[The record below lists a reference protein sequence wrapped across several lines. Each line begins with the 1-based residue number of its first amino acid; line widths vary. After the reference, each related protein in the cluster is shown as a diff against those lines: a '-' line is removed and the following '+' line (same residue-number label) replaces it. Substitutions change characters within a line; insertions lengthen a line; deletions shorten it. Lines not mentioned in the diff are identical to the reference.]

1 MDFNFDNDKQTIMG
15 IYIKDYRAYI
25 STRDA
30 MLFNV
35 YEGWKPTQEDVKRT
49 IHNLYHPTEQ
59 QKRDFKKIF
68 GKELKPYHDQWGIC

>member
-15 IYIKDYRAYI
+15 IHIKDYRAYT

-35 YEGWKPTQEDVKRT
+35 YEGWKPTQEDVKRL
-49 IHNLYHPTEQ
+49 IKHYNHPSKEEQ
-59 QKRDFKKIF
+59 EDFKRIF
-68 GKELKPYHDQWGIC
+68 GKELKHD